1 MKRRT
6 MTTRKNR
13 KATRKKPSESL
24 RLCPL
29 QVQSAEHDEMIAPH
43 CLLGATRIGM
53 GLQQSRFTS
62 RRLGKNLSIRASC
75 GLALLL
81 ALTAFAISPV
91 DARNQDRKGEAALRT
106 IHGSVLDKSENPVPS
121 SVVYLLNAK
130 TQAVKTYI
138 ADDAGAYRFSG
149 LDPNVDY
156 EVHAEHDDMTSSNRT
171 VSSFDSRHDIEVIL
185 KLSRKKPPH

>member
-1 MKRRT
+1 MIASRCLLD
-6 MTTRKNR
+6 TTRVGMSFQR
-13 KATRKKPSESL
+13 P
-24 RLCPL
+24 RLTL
-29 QVQSAEHDEMIAPH
+29 
-43 CLLGATRIGM
+43 
-53 GLQQSRFTS
+53 
-62 RRLGKNLSIRASC
+62 RRLGGVLSIRASC

-91 DARNQDRKGEAALRT
+91 DARNQDKKGEAALRT

-121 SVVYLLNAK
+121 GVVYLLNVK

-156 EVHAEHDDMTSSNRT
+156 EVHAEHNDMTSPNRT